1 MKLSSYSAR
10 VLLTA
15 LFTGLLIVY
24 SGGAW
29 SMSIR
34 ELRGLEKLGKQGT
47 VHAQYYLVGVMEGV
61 LEANDSAV
69 RQGGQAR
76 VCINERRLEPSMAE
90 SLYRAEL
97 RRNADIYEADMPV
110 QLVMYNALVS
120 AYTC

>member
-1 MKLSSYSAR
+1 MNLSVPPAR
-10 VLLTA
+10 ALLTA
-15 LFTGLLIVY
+15 LCTALLIAG

-61 LEANDSAV
+61 IEANDTAV
-69 RQGGQAR
+69 RQGAQALLC
-76 VCINERRLEPSMAE
+76 VNERRLEPSMAQ

-97 RRNADIYEADMPV
+97 RRNADLYEADMPV
-110 QLVMYNALVS
+110 QLVIYNALVS
-120 AYTC
+120 AYPC